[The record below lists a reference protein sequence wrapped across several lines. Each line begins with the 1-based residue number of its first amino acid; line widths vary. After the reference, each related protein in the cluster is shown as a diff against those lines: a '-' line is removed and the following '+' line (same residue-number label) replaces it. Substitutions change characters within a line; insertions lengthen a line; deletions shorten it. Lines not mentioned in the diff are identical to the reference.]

1 MNYSSI
7 YNNLI
12 QHRKNCELPEHEAH
26 EVHHIVPVAHG
37 GTNKKENLVKLT
49 PREHYI
55 AHRLLYKIYKDK
67 SMLYALW
74 IMSHTR
80 DGIKISSRTYQRLK
94 EDFSSANT
102 GKNNPMYGK
111 PSKFR
116 GVPRTQEVRDKISQ
130 SLTGRTISKEA
141 CRKISEAK
149 AGGVVTEEHRQK
161 ISSTL
166 TGVKKTSEH
175 AANISKGKSGNPYGP
190 MKDDHKQKISS
201 SLKGKVKSEEHLKK
215 IADAIKGK
223 KKGPL
228 SPEIKR
234 ALSQNPRC
242 SAHTEVESTCPHCG
256 KTGKGNA
263 MKRWHFDN
271 CKKKT

>member
-12 QHRKNCELPEHEAH
+12 QHRKDCELSDNEVY

-37 GTNKKENLVKLT
+37 GTNKEENLVKLT

-55 AHRLLYKIYKDK
+55 AHRLLYKIHKDK
-67 SMLYALW
+67 SMLYAVW

-94 EDFSSANT
+94 EDFSLANT

-111 PSKFR
+111 PSKFK

-130 SLTGRTISKEA
+130 SLTGRSMSPDA
-141 CRKISEAK
+141 CLKISEAK
-149 AGGVVTEEHRQK
+149 KGNIISIEHRMK
-161 ISSTL
+161 ISNTL
-166 TGVKKTSEH
+166 TGMKKTPEH
-175 AANISKGKSGNPYGP
+175 ATNISKGKTGSSYGP
-190 MKDDHKQKISS
+190 MSDEHKQKISS
-201 SLKGKVKSEEHLKK
+201 SLKGKVKSAEHLKK
-215 IADAIKGK
+215 IADANRGK
-223 KKGPL
+223 KKRPL
-228 SPEIKR
+228 SSEIKK
-234 ALSQNPRC
+234 ALSQNPNC
-242 SAHTEVESTCPHCG
+242 SAHTKVESTCPHCG
-256 KTGKGNA
+256 KTGKGNS